1 MIKQK
6 IKNLYRRLVI
16 RYLSNQSDLQKDDWS
31 VADSVEFEEFRD
43 WVDKT
48 ITYEIRTVWLVP
60 SNVKHKWV
68 GAQFYHGKIYAI
80 PNDETRILCYDSA
93 VSYIGYTSDGL
104 FKWTGGCVWNDAV
117 YCFPRTANSFL
128 KINEIGLEEI
138 PLTYKYKNE
147 HHYSG
152 VCTSDGIVY
161 QPPRNTNHILKTF
174 LNTGVSNRI
183 DIVDRKYNVAFRYC
197 GSIIHPN
204 GFIYFFPEG
213 NERVIKLDHE
223 TDKWCFIGDKVST
236 MCFDA
241 KVGLDGNIYG
251 FSAYSRGIMKIDV
264 LNDAV
269 QMIHE
274 EIEPGAYGTK
284 YGIDGYLYSV
294 PGDGSVIYRYD
305 VETDELEAFFDLR
318 DKEKAKFAGGS
329 ICSRGEII
337 FIPATRDSLVKLQ
350 PDRMRDIPL
359 ALMKSFFTDFY

>member
-16 RYLSNQSDLQKDDWS
+16 RFLSNQSDLQKKEWS
-31 VADSVEFEEFRD
+31 VDDSVEFEEFRN

-48 ITYEIRTVWLVP
+48 ITYEIRTVGFVP

-93 VSYIGYTSDGL
+93 TSYIDHTGNGL
-104 FKWTGGCVWNDAV
+104 FKWTGGCVWNDAI
-117 YCFPRTANSFL
+117 YCFPRTSNSFL
-128 KINEIGLEEI
+128 KIDETGVEGI
-138 PLTYKYKNE
+138 PLTIEYKNE

-152 VCTSDGIVY
+152 VCTKDGIIY
-161 QPPRNTNHILKTF
+161 QPPRNTNHILKTA
-174 LNTGVSNRI
+174 LNTGISSKIN
-183 DIVDRKYNVAFRYC
+183 IVDEKYNVDFRYC

-213 NERVIKLDHE
+213 NNRVIKLDPQ

-241 KVGLDGNIYG
+241 KVGMDGNIYG
-251 FSAYSRGIMKIDV
+251 FSAYSHGIMKINV
-264 LNDAV
+264 INDTV

-274 EIEPGAYGTK
+274 EIDPGAYGTK
-284 YGIDGYLYSV
+284 YGVDGYLYSV

-305 VETDELEAFFDLR
+305 VETDDLEAFFDLR
-318 DKEKAKFAGGS
+318 DKSKAKFAGGS
-329 ICSRGEII
+329 TSPLGEII
-337 FIPATRDSLVKLQ
+337 FIPATSDSLLNLK
-350 PDRMRDIPL
+350 PDKILKIPPK
-359 ALMKSFFTDFY
+359 LMKFFLVDCY